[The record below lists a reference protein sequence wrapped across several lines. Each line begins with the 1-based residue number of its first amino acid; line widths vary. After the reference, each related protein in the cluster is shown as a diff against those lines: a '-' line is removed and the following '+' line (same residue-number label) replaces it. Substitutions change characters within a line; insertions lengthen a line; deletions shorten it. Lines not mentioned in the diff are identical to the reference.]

1 MSEAETAR
9 NISTLEYFKIL
20 QMEYI
25 LYEVRSKIYPF
36 GKDREKFKSIM
47 EYKKTKINDISD
59 KNEID
64 SIFTNSTKKLD
75 FLQKFNLEFLNNN
88 IGTKKDK
95 YFYYFI
101 GSDFSFK
108 GDVYKMLKYD
118 FTNEIASLE
127 NESEIIT
134 VNFNQIKRIL

>member
-1 MSEAETAR
+1 MSESETAR

-36 GKDREKFKSIM
+36 GKDREKFRNIM

-64 SIFTNSTKKLD
+64 SIFTNVSKKLD
-75 FLQKFNLEFLNNN
+75 FLQKFNLEFLNGN

-118 FTNEIASLE
+118 FTNENASLE

>member
-1 MSEAETAR
+1 MNESETAR

-36 GKDREKFKSIM
+36 GKDREKFRNIM

-59 KNEID
+59 KNEIG
-64 SIFTNSTKKLD
+64 SIFTNVAKKLD
-75 FLQKFNLEFLNNN
+75 FLQKFNLEFLNGN